1 APLPPPH
8 TPQSMP
14 NNKAARNIKVLAQT
28 VTDASQGLLQAHRN
42 IVDLTQHPQ
51 FGLLRLQSEYET
63 GEQTCRQRIGE
74 VLQFSEHFLRS
85 FVEVPPLD
93 DFRDHLLPT
102 AAASSSHNLQEVS
115 RQMENNAPAV
125 LDVLPQLNVNFARFD
140 RCLPIADK
148 SKQRMYT
155 KLQGLVQPLEQ
166 PNDPHQGVFRMMRPV
181 QLREEQRI
189 WRGLEEQWAA
199 QLQI

>member
-1 APLPPPH
+1 ML
-8 TPQSMP
+8 
-14 NNKAARNIKVLAQT
+14 
-28 VTDASQGLLQAHRN
+28 G
-42 IVDLTQHPQ
+42 
-51 FGLLRLQSEYET
+51 
-63 GEQTCRQRIGE
+63 
-74 VLQFSEHFLRS
+74 
-85 FVEVPPLD
+85 
-93 DFRDHLLPT
+93 
-102 AAASSSHNLQEVS
+102 
-115 RQMENNAPAV
+115 
-125 LDVLPQLNVNFARFD
+125 VLPQLNVHFARFD

-166 PNDPHQGVFRMMRPV
+166 PNDPHQGVFRTMRPV